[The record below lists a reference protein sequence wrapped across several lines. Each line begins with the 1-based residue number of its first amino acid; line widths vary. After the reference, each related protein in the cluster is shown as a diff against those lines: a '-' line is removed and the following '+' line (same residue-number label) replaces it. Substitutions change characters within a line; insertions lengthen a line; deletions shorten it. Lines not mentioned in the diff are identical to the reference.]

1 MADIGRLQV
10 QVFRGNTYVPI
21 TNARVTVTPTSSVN
35 ANNNINTTS
44 ATRETGTL
52 TTNAE
57 GQTQIIDLIAPPV
70 ELSLDENNTTQQP
83 YSTCDIT
90 VEAEGF
96 EPFIVRGC
104 QIMPETTAL
113 QICNLNPTDIVP
125 PANTPGTTANGAVT
139 NARNWWF
146 REVLEPAQVV
156 EVPANRLFGT
166 FPPKIPED
174 PIKTLPPPPSGFVVL
189 PKPVVPEFVVVHA
202 GGPTNTA
209 APNYTVRFQDY
220 IKNVASSE
228 IYATWPENTIR
239 ANIYCILSFTLNR
252 IYTEWYRGKGYK
264 FDITNS
270 TAFDHAFT
278 YGRNIFANISR
289 IVDEIFTTYV
299 RRRGA
304 NQPLLTQYCDG
315 RQVQCP
321 AWLTQWGSK
330 DLGDRGFT
338 PYQILTNF
346 YGPNIDLVQ
355 AEKVSGIPKSYPGYT
370 LKIGSRGE
378 PVRITQTYLNRIA
391 QNYPL
396 IPKVAVDGAYG
407 PATANAVRTFQRIFN
422 LPQTGE
428 VDFATWY
435 AISNIY
441 VGVTKIAELRSTIEP
456 NIETGLFIP
465 PTPYR
470 NDINVPTVRYRK

>member
-10 QVFRGNTYVPI
+10 QVFRGNTYIPV
-21 TNARVTVTPTSSVN
+21 TNARVTVTPTSTAATRQN
-35 ANNNINTTS
+35 
-44 ATRETGTL
+44 TRETGTL
-52 TTNAE
+52 TTNTE
-57 GQTQIIDLIAPPV
+57 GQTQVIDLIAPPV
-70 ELSLDENNTTQQP
+70 ELSLDPNNTTEQP

-90 VEAEGF
+90 VEAEGY

-104 QIMPETTAL
+104 QILPENTAL
-113 QICNLNPTDIVP
+113 QVCNLNPADIVP
-125 PANTPGTTANGAVT
+125 STGATGAAPTASTEGARGWWSREILEPAEIVQVPANT
-139 NARNWWF
+139 
-146 REVLEPAQVV
+146 
-156 EVPANRLFGT
+156 LFGN

-174 PIKTLPPPPSGFVVL
+174 PEKTLPPPPSGFVVL
-189 PKPVVPEFVVVHA
+189 PRPVVPEFVVVHA
-202 GGPTNTA
+202 GVPTNTA

-278 YGRNIFANISR
+278 YGRNIFANINR

-304 NQPLLTQYCDG
+304 KQPLLTQYCDG

-321 AWLTQWGSK
+321 GWLTQWGSK
-330 DLGDRGFT
+330 DLGDRGLT

-346 YGPNIDLVQ
+346 YGTNIDLIQ

-378 PVRITQTYLNRIA
+378 PVRTIQTFLNRIS
-391 QNYPL
+391 QNYPA
-396 IPKVAVDGAYG
+396 IPKLALDGIYG
-407 PATANAVRTFQRIFN
+407 PGTANSVRTFQRVFN

-441 VGVTKIAELRSTIEP
+441 VGVTKIAELRSTVVP
-456 NIETGLFIP
+456 ETQTALFIP

-470 NDINVPTVRYRK
+470 NDVNIPTVSYKR